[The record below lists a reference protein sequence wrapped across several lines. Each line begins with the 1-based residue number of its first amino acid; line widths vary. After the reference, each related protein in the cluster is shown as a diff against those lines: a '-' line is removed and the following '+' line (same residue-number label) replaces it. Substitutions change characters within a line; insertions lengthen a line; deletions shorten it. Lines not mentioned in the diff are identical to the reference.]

1 MAEDVESVALALVE
15 EADVAEAV
23 GDDEEGLLAFVA
35 ADIACSCDHTTF
47 PPPLLPSSDRNTRFC
62 GFFFLS
68 SFLKLVLSPTPPWGK
83 DGDDVVGVVAVL
95 VNEISTFPLLYLLF
109 EEVVFVTSAADLVV
123 VNGDAGET
131 DDEN

>member
-1 MAEDVESVALALVE
+1 MAEDVDSVALALVE

-35 ADIACSCDHTTF
+35 ADVACSCDHTTF

-68 SFLKLVLSPTPPWGK
+68 SFLKLVLSPTPPCGT
-83 DGDDVVGVVAVL
+83 GGVVVVVVAVL
-95 VNEISTFPLLYLLF
+95 VNETSTFPLLYLLF
-109 EEVVFVTSAADLVV
+109 GEVVFVTSAADLVV